1 MSPIAITTS
10 AGVTEWVLNAEPC
23 NELGTTLLAALEDAL
38 AELETAIGAGESRAL
53 IIRSENPRGFSAGAD
68 LRELS
73 EGFETRPEA
82 EHAPA
87 LRAFIERIH
96 KLLDRLDMLPIT
108 TIAVIHGVCFGGGLE
123 LALTCDL
130 RIVERSARLAF
141 PELRLG
147 IIPGFGGIPRL
158 ERETSPA
165 LVRDLILSGR
175 SINARKAVET
185 GFACAMA
192 PPGKGA
198 RQARAMAEQCA
209 RYDPAVT
216 GRAKAFM
223 KRLPVERL
231 AEERELFLDMALAT
245 PRLREA
251 LRAFVAS
258 DDLRPYLG

>member
-130 RIVERSARLAF
+130 RIVERSARLE
-141 PELRLG
+141 PEVGLLLLRALA
-147 IIPGFGGIPRL
+147 PGPDHL
-158 ERETSPA
+158 AEVA
-165 LVRDLILSGR
+165 LRDL
-175 SINARKAVET
+175 
-185 GFACAMA
+185 
-192 PPGKGA
+192 
-198 RQARAMAEQCA
+198 
-209 RYDPAVT
+209 DPAVLERRPT
-216 GRAKAFM
+216 ELQLVTRLLARRQHDGHDSDQRQPEDECGEHGRVWTPVFGAASVAAKCS
-223 KRLPVERL
+223 L
-231 AEERELFLDMALAT
+231 
-245 PRLREA
+245 
-251 LRAFVAS
+251 
-258 DDLRPYLG
+258 